1 MSEQFGDEFLQDF
14 YVEAD
19 EHLTVLRRVLL
30 VLESSV
36 DAQQP
41 RDDKLYAELFRSL
54 HTLKGL
60 SGMVGF
66 NEVEQLTHA
75 LEDWFKRELPKD
87 ASPSS
92 EVVARAF
99 EGVGLVATALSARQG
114 GQQAPDL
121 TEFIGQINAC
131 RSGSQIEAPSA
142 AGGVAG
148 RHTDAAIAAGQ
159 TIVEY
164 NFTPTPLLAA
174 AGVTVERVRAEL
186 QSIGEILQASPRV
199 QTGGV
204 TFRFLVAFPAG
215 MTPPELTIDGVTS
228 APYASTRAA
237 AQPAVVES
245 SSAMVR
251 VHLSRLDDLMRH
263 IGELVISRSRL
274 DDALRSV
281 NLDNASDAW
290 AAVQETNTAMERE
303 LRALREAVMR
313 VRLVPVGEVFERLK
327 FAARETARES
337 GKIVQIELFG
347 ERTEIDKLVVDRM
360 LEPLMHIVRN
370 AVSHGLENPEER
382 VRLGKPPQG
391 MLTLAASAIG
401 DRVRI
406 EVRDDGHGVDRAQVV
421 ARARAGGVIATDESV
436 DAQDLLSIISAEGFS
451 TRESAD
457 MSSGRGVG
465 MAVVSRNV
473 KALGGELTMTT
484 QPGAGTKF
492 LIELPLTLMIVEALL
507 TRVGSHLMAIP
518 MPALREVLQVDPSV
532 VTVFENNEVMRYRD
546 GVISLLR
553 LPVLF
558 GEASTSGKFLYVLVV
573 GTDNHLVGLVT
584 DKIVGA
590 REIVVRPVDDPL
602 VAAPGIAGATELSD
616 GRLVLILDA
625 NALARVGREARGRK
639 LNPSVRQKTAV
650 ETV

>member
-1 MSEQFGDEFLQDF
+1 MSERFGDEFLQDF

-19 EHLTVLRRVLL
+19 EHLVVLRRVLL

-41 RDDKLYAELFRSL
+41 MDDKLYAELLRSL

-66 NEVEQLTHA
+66 SEVEQLTHA

-87 ASPSS
+87 ATPSA

-99 EGVGLVATALSARQG
+99 EGVGLIATALSARQG
-114 GQQAPDL
+114 GRAAPDL
-121 TEFIGQINAC
+121 AEFIGQINA
-131 RSGSQIEAPSA
+131 RRAGSRIEAPSA
-142 AGGVAG
+142 AGAAG
-148 RHTDAAIAAGQ
+148 RRIDAALAAGQ
-159 TIVEY
+159 TVIEY
-164 NFTPTPLLAA
+164 NFTPTPSLAA
-174 AGVTVERVRAEL
+174 AGVTVERVRAAL

-199 QTGGV
+199 QSGGV

-228 APYASTRAA
+228 SPYASTRAA
-237 AQPAVVES
+237 AQPAGVES
-245 SSAMVR
+245 APSMVR

-337 GKIVQIELFG
+337 GKIVEIELSG

-370 AVSHGLENPEER
+370 AVSHGLESPEER

-391 MLTLAASAIG
+391 TLTLAASAVG

-406 EVRDDGHGVDRAQVV
+406 EVSDDGRGVDRVQV
-421 ARARAGGVIATDESV
+421 AERARAAGVIATDESI
-436 DAQDLLSIISAEGFS
+436 DAQDLLAIISAEGFS

-465 MAVVSRNV
+465 MAVVGRTV

-518 MPALREVLQVDPSV
+518 MPSLREVLQVDPSV

-558 GEASTSGKFLYVLVV
+558 GEASKPGKFLYVLVV

-639 LNPSVRQKTAV
+639 LSPSARPKTAV

>member
-19 EHLTVLRRVLL
+19 EHLVVLRRVLL

-36 DAQQP
+36 DAQP
-41 RDDKLYAELFRSL
+41 LDDKLTAELFRSL

-66 NEVEQLTHA
+66 SEVEQLTHA

-87 ASPSS
+87 SSPSA

-99 EGVGLVATALSARQG
+99 EGVGLVGTALSARQG
-114 GQQAPDL
+114 GRPAPDL
-121 TEFIGQINAC
+121 TGFIGQINAR
-131 RSGSQIEAPSA
+131 RSGNQVDAPSA
-142 AGGVAG
+142 AGGAAG
-148 RHTDAAIAAGQ
+148 RRIDAALAAGQ
-159 TIVEY
+159 TIIEY

-215 MTPPELTIDGVTS
+215 MTPPELTITGVTS
-228 APYASTRAA
+228 APYQSSRAA

-337 GKIVQIELFG
+337 GKIVQIELSG

-370 AVSHGLENPEER
+370 AVSHGLESPEER
-382 VRLGKPPQG
+382 VRFGKPPQG
-391 MLTLAASAIG
+391 TLTLAASAVG

-406 EVRDDGHGVDRAQVV
+406 EVSDDGRGVDRAQV
-421 ARARAGGVIATDESV
+421 AERARAAGVIATDESV
-436 DAQDLLSIISAEGFS
+436 DAQDLLGIISAEGFS

-465 MAVVSRNV
+465 MAVVGRTV
-473 KALGGELTMTT
+473 KALGGELTMST

-518 MPALREVLQVDPSV
+518 MPSLREVLQVDPSV

-558 GEASTSGKFLYVLVV
+558 GETSAPGKFLYVLVV

-639 LNPSVRQKTAV
+639 LNPSARPKTAV